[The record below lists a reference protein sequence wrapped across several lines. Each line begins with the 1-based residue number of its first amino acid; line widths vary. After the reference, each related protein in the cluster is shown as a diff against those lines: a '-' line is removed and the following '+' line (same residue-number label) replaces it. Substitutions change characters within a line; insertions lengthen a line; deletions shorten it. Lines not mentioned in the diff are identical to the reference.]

1 MASELMTSEMTKDA
15 LSAKVDVWALGVT
28 FWSMIELRQPY
39 QEAAAGNTSN
49 IFYIANLLRRGDRLQ
64 ISCPDCPHRLRLLI
78 EACWQSDAVSRPTA
92 KECASVIEML
102 KF

>member
-1 MASELMTSEMTKDA
+1 MTSEMTKDA

-39 QEAAAGNTSN
+39 QEAATGDN
-49 IFYIANLLRRGDRLQ
+49 IDNMFYIANLLRRGDRLQ

-92 KECASVIEML
+92 KECASVIAML
-102 KF
+102 KV